1 MSFILPVIVIE
12 EAFLVIGLIVIGS
25 FIAMAWAFWRIAD
38 QSKRF
43 NDIYLY
49 YKKEQQ
55 RKAQN
60 SPPPPK
66 SQ

>member
-12 EAFLVIGLIVIGS
+12 EVILVIGLLVIGS

-49 YKKEQQ
+49 YKKEQ

-60 SPPPPK
+60 SPPTPK